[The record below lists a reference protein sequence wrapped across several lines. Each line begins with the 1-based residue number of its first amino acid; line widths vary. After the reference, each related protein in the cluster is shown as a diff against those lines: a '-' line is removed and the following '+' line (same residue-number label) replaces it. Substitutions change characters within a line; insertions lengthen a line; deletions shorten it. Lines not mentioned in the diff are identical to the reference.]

1 MKKNGY
7 VGEIANSGQQVV
19 KAPLLKKNAKS
30 GTVKKGTDLRSK

>member
-7 VGEIANSGQQVV
+7 IGAIANSGQQTV

-30 GTVKKGTDLRSK
+30 GTVKKGNDLRTK